1 MNLPHLEALAEEPVV
16 TCTYNTSK
24 YNVAIF
30 NGKELSVMATCFFG
44 FGLINWTIESLQ
56 LDAYTW
62 MIFREFFI
70 TVCKVFINLYYVI
83 MKKVVRD
90 FICHEILPMLKRN

>member
-16 TCTYNTSK
+16 TCSYNTSK

-30 NGKELSVMATCFFG
+30 NGKELSFMVTFFFG
-44 FGLINWTIESLQ
+44 FGLINWTIGSLQ
-56 LDAYTW
+56 LDLYSW

-70 TVCKVFINLYYVI
+70 TVCKVFINVYYI
-83 MKKVVRD
+83 MMKKVVRD
-90 FICHEILPMLKRN
+90 FIWNEFCG

>member
-30 NGKELSVMATCFFG
+30 NGKELSFMATFFFG
-44 FGLINWTIESLQ
+44 FGLINWTIGSLQ
-56 LDAYTW
+56 LDLYSW

-70 TVCKVFINLYYVI
+70 KFRWCYA
-83 MKKVVRD
+83 KKSACGQHSSD
-90 FICHEILPMLKRN
+90 N

>member
-1 MNLPHLEALAEEPVV
+1 MNLPHLRALAEEPVV

-30 NGKELSVMATCFFG
+30 NGKELSFMATFFFG

-62 MIFREFFI
+62 MIFREFFYNN
-70 TVCKVFINLYYVI
+70 VQSFHQFILYNDE
-83 MKKVVRD
+83 KS
-90 FICHEILPMLKRN
+90 C